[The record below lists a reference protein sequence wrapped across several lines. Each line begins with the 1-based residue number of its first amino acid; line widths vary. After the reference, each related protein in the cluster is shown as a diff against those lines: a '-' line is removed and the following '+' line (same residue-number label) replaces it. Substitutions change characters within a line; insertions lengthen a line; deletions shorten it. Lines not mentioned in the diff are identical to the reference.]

1 MNYPLFFAILSPVI
15 WGTMNI
21 LDKYVIA
28 NKVKR
33 ALGYAVVAG
42 IVNLFLGIVLALFID
57 WSGMTAKDL
66 LFPAIAGILL
76 GLQLCFYFLILQ
88 KEDVS
93 NLIGLIYT
101 YPILIA
107 LLSYLFLNELLSLT
121 AYIGIAITLA
131 GTVVLSV
138 RIRKVGL
145 LVGSWIAIMVLLV
158 AFYEFFVKVATIN
171 IPEMNGIAVNIIF
184 TGLTVMPLLLNRKTR
199 NGFLSELKNIKW
211 ALLNESLTFSAVFV
225 TYFAMAGLSAT
236 IVATIGTLQPIIVVF
251 LERIVNFFTGN
262 MTKEKLLP
270 KLLPIGMIVIGVI
283 LLYVSEL
290 M

>member
-93 NLIGLIYT
+93 NLVGLIYT

-131 GTVVLSV
+131 GTVILSV

-158 AFYEFFVKVATIN
+158 AFYEFFIKIATIN

-184 TGLTVMPLLLNRKTR
+184 TGLTVMPLLLDRKTR

-270 KLLPIGMIVIGVI
+270 KLLPISMIVIGVI

>member
-93 NLIGLIYT
+93 NLVGLIYT

-184 TGLTVMPLLLNRKTR
+184 TGLTVMPLLLDRKTR